1 MLTHPPT
8 TDQTPVRSRRKPSTG
23 AEAPL
28 APAATTQPE
37 AVLTRRQART
47 RAYASE
53 ETRQDPAGRAH
64 TPTGPPLDAF
74 EAAARLFSFAPQQAA
89 QSGSASALSFASN
102 TDRALSPAHPQPHSR
117 ARALFLSVN
126 FLGLVA
132 LLTIGMTVDAE
143 ALPHE
148 HAEPATAPVDS
159 SRSEDIQAYVTPGQT
174 QAAPVI
180 TRDGYSTATLV
191 DLAGTA
197 GIMNYSSA
205 VFTNNPDCAIQWPYA
220 VGVPMT
226 YGFGMRDGKMH
237 EGTDF
242 VPASGLTSKPSP
254 RESSPPLPTTAEP
267 TESPSLSITASM
279 DSSSRPATPIW
290 NTTPDKS
297 RLATPSTSVNT
308 LAAPETPAAPL
319 EPTCTSK
326 CFSME
331 PPPPIH
337 SPGWRTTPP
346 AEHVGTH
353 R

>member
-242 VPASGLTSKPSP
+242 VPGVGAHIQAIAEGVVATSTDNGGAYGVTIVIDHRVDGQLVST
-254 RESSPPLPTTAEP
+254 RYAHMEYDSRQVEVGDTVDVGQYIGRTGDTGRSFGAHLHFEVLLNGTTATDPLPWLE
-267 TESPSLSITASM
+267 
-279 DSSSRPATPIW
+279 DYAT
-290 NTTPDKS
+290 
-297 RLATPSTSVNT
+297 
-308 LAAPETPAAPL
+308 
-319 EPTCTSK
+319 C
-326 CFSME
+326 
-331 PPPPIH
+331 
-337 SPGWRTTPP
+337 
-346 AEHVGTH
+346 
-353 R
+353 